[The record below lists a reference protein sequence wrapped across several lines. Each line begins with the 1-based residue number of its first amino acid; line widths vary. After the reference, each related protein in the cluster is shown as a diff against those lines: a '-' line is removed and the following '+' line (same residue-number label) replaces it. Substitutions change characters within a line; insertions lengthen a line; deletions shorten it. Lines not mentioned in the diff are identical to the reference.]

1 MTYQYGPAMVR
12 AAVFSFLQTSSE
24 RVAHPGFRTIRNPGA
39 LDECRNRRCAGMC
52 FAAAI
57 VYLLLGP
64 GHVRS
69 NEETPMTYPETKEVE
84 VIEEHFGTAIADPY
98 RWLESDPKADP
109 AVAQWVDA
117 QNSVTSY
124 YMSSLASRDTFRDR
138 LTALFQHEQLTS
150 PLKRGGDYFFTR
162 NTGLDM
168 QPVLVVRDGE
178 TGAERTILDPNQW
191 SEDGT
196 KAMAIWSPSED
207 GKLVAYAIQED
218 GSDWR
223 NIRVLDV
230 QSGAVLA
237 DEIAWARFTLIAWAA
252 DGSGF
257 FYSGSPKPDES
268 GRSDAQ
274 VDKHAVYF
282 HRLDTQQSEDR
293 LVYSAVAEHP
303 LLHTVDVTADGRYL
317 VIYSTALMGGSA
329 LSLVDLTVPE
339 WQVRPVIDRFDH
351 LSALVGNIGTKLF
364 ILTTYGAERGK
375 IVTVD
380 LAAPNL
386 VFTDLI
392 EEKSGAYLRLAS
404 LVGDKL
410 LLSYMVDARIEVER
424 YELDGKAAGAV
435 NLPGAG
441 SAGTFSGRPGDNEA
455 FFTFTNYATPKTVY
469 RYDVSANEA
478 ALWAEPDGFVGADR
492 SPGEIEVEQRFFTA
506 KDGTLIPI
514 SIIRRAGSKAAA
526 PTMLTAYGGFG
537 IPLLPAYSPQ
547 AVAWVQEGGVYAV
560 ANIRGGGEYGK
571 AWHEAGRGRSK
582 KTAFDDFIAAAEFL
596 KREGI
601 SSEGGLAIHGESHGG
616 MLVGAVVNQRPD
628 LFDVALPGVGV
639 MDMLRFDRFTAG
651 KLWISEFGE
660 PSTEDSFKYLQSY
673 SPLHNIKTG
682 EDYPAILVTTANTDD
697 RVVPAHS
704 LKYVATLQASQ
715 VGPRPQLLRVERNA
729 GHGDGTPTQK
739 IIDEYADRWSF
750 AAQWTGLR

>member
-1 MTYQYGPAMVR
+1 
-12 AAVFSFLQTSSE
+12 
-24 RVAHPGFRTIRNPGA
+24 
-39 LDECRNRRCAGMC
+39 
-52 FAAAI
+52 
-57 VYLLLGP
+57 
-64 GHVRS
+64 
-69 NEETPMTYPETKEVE
+69 MTYPETKQVD
-84 VIEEHFGTAIADPY
+84 VIEKHFGNAIADPY
-98 RWLESDPKADP
+98 RWLENDIKEDR

-117 QNSVTSY
+117 QNTVTNR
-124 YMSSLASRDTFRDR
+124 YMASLPSRDAFRDR
-138 LTALFQHEQLTS
+138 LTALFNHEQLTT

-162 NTGLDM
+162 NSGLDM

-178 TGAERTILDPNQW
+178 NGVERTILDPNRW
-191 SEDGT
+191 SEGGT
-196 KAMAIWSPSED
+196 KAMAVWAPSED
-207 GKLVAYAIQED
+207 GHFVAYAIQEN

-223 NIRVLDV
+223 TIRVLDV
-230 QSGAVLA
+230 RSGTILA

-257 FYSGSPKPDES
+257 FYARSPEPDAS
-268 GRSDAQ
+268 GRTDSQA
-274 VDKHAVYF
+274 VNHAVYF
-282 HRLDTQQSEDR
+282 HRLGTEQSEDR
-293 LVYSAVAEHP
+293 LVHSPAAEHP

-317 VIYSTALMGGSA
+317 IIYSTALMGGSA
-329 LSLVDLTVPE
+329 LSVVDLSVSE
-339 WQVRPVIDRFDH
+339 WQVRPVIERFDH
-351 LSALVGNIGTKLF
+351 LSTVVGNVGTRLYV
-364 ILTTYGAERGK
+364 LTTDGAERGK

-386 VFTDLI
+386 IFTDLI
-392 EEKSGAYLRLAS
+392 AEKPGAYLRLAS

-410 LLSYMVDARIEVER
+410 LLSYMVDVRIEVER

-435 NLPGAG
+435 NLPDAG
-441 SAGTFSGRPGDNEA
+441 SAATFSGRPGDDEA

-469 RYDVSANEA
+469 RYDISANKA
-478 ALWAEPDGFVGADR
+478 TLWARPEGSSGANR
-492 SPGEIEVEQRFFTA
+492 SPGDIEVEQRFFSA
-506 KDGTLIPI
+506 SDGTLIPI
-514 SIIRRAGSKAAA
+514 SIVRRAGAKAAA

-571 AWHEAGRGRSK
+571 AWHEAGKGQSK
-582 KTAFDDFIAAAEFL
+582 KTVLEDFIAAAEFL

-601 SSEGGLAIHGESHGG
+601 SSERGLAIHGESHGG

-651 KLWISEFGE
+651 ELWISEFGD
-660 PSTEDSFKYLQSY
+660 PSLAESFAYLRSY
-673 SPLHNIKTG
+673 SPLHNVKTG
-682 EDYPAILVTTANTDD
+682 VDYPAILVTTADTDD

-704 LKYVATLQASQ
+704 LKYVATLQAAQ
-715 VGPRPQLLRVERNA
+715 LGPRPHLLRVERNA
-729 GHGDGTPTQK
+729 GHGDGTSTEK

-750 AAQWTGLR
+750 AAHWTGLR

>member
-1 MTYQYGPAMVR
+1 MAYQYGPAMVR
-12 AAVFSFLQTSSE
+12 ASVFSFMQTSSE
-24 RVAHPGFRTIRNPGA
+24 GVAHPGFRMIRNPGA
-39 LDECRNRRCAGMC
+39 FHECPNRRCAGTC
-52 FAAAI
+52 LAAAI
-57 VYLLLGP
+57 VYLLLGA

-98 RWLESDPKADP
+98 RWLESDPKADR

-117 QNSVTSY
+117 QNSVTSR
-124 YMSSLASRDTFRDR
+124 YMLSLAGRDTFRDR
-138 LTALFQHEQLTS
+138 LTALFHHEQLTS

-162 NTGLDM
+162 RRGLDE
-168 QPVLVVRDGE
+168 QPVLVIRDGE
-178 TGAERTILDPNQW
+178 NGAERTILDPNQW

-196 KAMAIWSPSED
+196 KALAVWAPSED
-207 GKLVAYAIQED
+207 GKFVAYAIQEN

-223 NIRVLDV
+223 TIRVLDV
-230 QSGAVLA
+230 QSGTVLA

-268 GRSDAQ
+268 GRSDAH
-274 VDKHAVYF
+274 VVNHAVYF
-282 HRLDTQQSEDR
+282 HRLGTQQSEDR
-293 LVYSAVAEHP
+293 LVHSPAAEHP
-303 LLHTVDVTADGRYL
+303 ILHTVDVSADGRYL
-317 VIYSTALMGGSA
+317 VIYSTALLGGSA

-351 LSALVGNIGTKLF
+351 LSAVVGNVGTKLF
-364 ILTTYGAERGK
+364 ILTTDGAERGK

-392 EEKSGAYLRLAS
+392 EEKPGAFLRLAS

-424 YELDGKAAGAV
+424 YELDGRAAGAV
-435 NLPGAG
+435 RLPGAG

-469 RYDVSANEA
+469 HYDVNANEA
-478 ALWAEPDGFVGADR
+478 TLWAGQDGFVEADR
-492 SPGEIEVEQRFFTA
+492 SPGDIEVEQRFFTA

-514 SIIRRAGSKAAA
+514 SIIRRAGAQAAA

-571 AWHEAGRGRSK
+571 AWHKAGKGRSK

-596 KREGI
+596 KREGV
-601 SSEGGLAIHGESHGG
+601 SSGGGLAIHGESHGG

-660 PSTEDSFKYLQSY
+660 PSTEDSFKYLRSY

-682 EDYPAILVTTANTDD
+682 ENYPAILVTTADTDD

-715 VGPRPQLLRVERNA
+715 VGPRPQLLRLERNA

-750 AAQWTGLR
+750 AAHWTGLR

>member
-1 MTYQYGPAMVR
+1 
-12 AAVFSFLQTSSE
+12 
-24 RVAHPGFRTIRNPGA
+24 
-39 LDECRNRRCAGMC
+39 MC
-52 FAAAI
+52 LAAAI
-57 VYLLLGP
+57 VCLLLGAE
-64 GHVRS
+64 HVRS
-69 NEETPMTYPETKEVE
+69 NEETPMTYPETKKVDLT
-84 VIEEHFGTAIADPY
+84 EEHFGTAIADPY
-98 RWLESDPKADP
+98 RWLENDLKEDR

-117 QNSVTSY
+117 QNTVTSRY
-124 YMSSLASRDTFRDR
+124 TASLPGRDAFRDR
-138 LTALFQHEQLTS
+138 LTALFNHEQLTS

-178 TGAERTILDPNQW
+178 NGAERTILDPNQW

-196 KAMAIWSPSED
+196 KALAVWAPSED
-207 GKLVAYAIQED
+207 GKLVAYAIQEN

-223 NIRVLDV
+223 PIRVLDV

-237 DEIAWARFTLIAWAA
+237 DEIAWARFTMIAWMA

-257 FYSGSPKPDES
+257 FYARSPEPDDS

-274 VDKHAVYF
+274 VVNHAVYF
-282 HRLDTQQSEDR
+282 HRLGTEQSEDR
-293 LVYSAVAEHP
+293 LIHSPAAEHP
-303 LLHTVDVTADGRYL
+303 LLHTVDITADGRFL

-329 LSLVDLTVPE
+329 LSVVDLSASE
-339 WQVRPVIDRFDH
+339 WQVRPVIERFDH
-351 LSALVGNIGTKLF
+351 LSTLVGNVGTKLYV
-364 ILTTYGAERGK
+364 LTADGAEQGK
-375 IVTVD
+375 IVTGD
-380 LAAPNL
+380 LAAQDL

-392 EEKSGAYLRLAS
+392 EEKPGAYLRLAS

-435 NLPGAG
+435 NLPEAG

-469 RYDVSANEA
+469 RYDVNANEA
-478 ALWAEPDGFVGADR
+478 TLWAGPDGLIGADS
-492 SPGEIEVEQRFFTA
+492 SPGDIEVEQSFFSA
-506 KDGTLIPI
+506 RDGTLIPI
-514 SIIRRAGSKAAA
+514 SIIRRAAAKAAA

-571 AWHEAGRGRSK
+571 AWHEAGKGQAK
-582 KTAFDDFIAAAEFL
+582 KTVFDDFIAAAEFL
-596 KREGI
+596 KHEGI

-651 KLWISEFGE
+651 NLWISEFGS
-660 PSTEDSFKYLQSY
+660 PSAEDSFNYLRSY

-682 EDYPAILVTTANTDD
+682 EDYPAILVTTADTDD

-704 LKYVATLQASQ
+704 LKYVATLQAAQ

-729 GHGDGTPTQK
+729 GHGDGTPNQK

-750 AAQWTGLR
+750 AAHWTGLW

>member
-1 MTYQYGPAMVR
+1 
-12 AAVFSFLQTSSE
+12 L
-24 RVAHPGFRTIRNPGA
+24 
-39 LDECRNRRCAGMC
+39 
-52 FAAAI
+52 AAAI
-57 VYLLLGP
+57 VYLLLGA

-69 NEETPMTYPETKEVE
+69 NEETPMTYPEIKEVE
-84 VIEEHFGTAIADPY
+84 VIEERFGTAIADPY
-98 RWLESDPKADP
+98 RWLESDPKADR

-117 QNSVTSY
+117 QNRVTSR
-124 YMSSLASRDTFRDR
+124 YMSSLAGRDTFRDR
-138 LTALFQHEQLTS
+138 LTALFHHEQLTS

-162 NTGLDM
+162 KTGLDM

-178 TGAERTILDPNQW
+178 NGGERTILDPNQW

-196 KAMAIWSPSED
+196 KALAVWAPSED
-207 GKLVAYAIQED
+207 GKLVAYAIQEN

-223 NIRVLDV
+223 TIRILDV
-230 QSGAVLA
+230 QSGTVLA

-268 GRSDAQ
+268 GRSDAH
-274 VDKHAVYF
+274 VVNHAVYF
-282 HRLDTQQSEDR
+282 HRLGTQQSEDR
-293 LVYSAVAEHP
+293 LVHSPAAEHP

-351 LSALVGNIGTKLF
+351 LSALVGNVGTKLF
-364 ILTTYGAERGK
+364 ILTTDGAERGK

-392 EEKSGAYLRLAS
+392 EEKPGAYLRLAS

-435 NLPGAG
+435 RLPGAG

-469 RYDVSANEA
+469 RYDVNAKEVT
-478 ALWAEPDGFVGADR
+478 LWAGQDGLTDADR
-492 SPGEIEVEQRFFTA
+492 SPSEIEVEQRFYAA
-506 KDGTLIPI
+506 KDGTLVPI
-514 SIIRRAGSKAAA
+514 SIIRRAGAEAAA

-571 AWHEAGRGRSK
+571 AWHEAGKGQSK
-582 KTAFDDFIAAAEFL
+582 KTVFDDFIAAAEYL

-601 SSEGGLAIHGESHGG
+601 SREGGLAIHGVSHGG

-639 MDMLRFDRFTAG
+639 MDMMRFDRFTAG
-651 KLWISEFGE
+651 NLWVSEFGS
-660 PSTEDSFKYLQSY
+660 PSAEDSFNYLRSY

-682 EDYPAILVTTANTDD
+682 EDYPAILVTTVDTDD

-750 AAQWTGLR
+750 AAHWTGLR

>member
-1 MTYQYGPAMVR
+1 MQARTER
-12 AAVFSFLQTSSE
+12 AVSQASMRGEDPDDSHDRSD
-24 RVAHPGFRTIRNPGA
+24 RHH
-39 LDECRNRRCAGMC
+39 AGLR
-52 FAAAI
+52 FATAI
-57 VYLLLGP
+57 FCLLLAAGQ
-64 GHVRS
+64 GRS
-69 NEETPMTYPETKEVE
+69 NEEMPMTYPETKEVE
-84 VIEEHFGTAIADPY
+84 VIDEYFGTAITDPY
-98 RWLESDPKADP
+98 RWLENDIKEDR
-109 AVAQWVDA
+109 AVAQWVEA
-117 QNSVTSY
+117 QNTASSRHI
-124 YMSSLASRDTFRDR
+124 SSLPGRDAFRDR
-138 LTALFQHEQLTS
+138 LAALFNHEQLTS
-150 PLKRGGDYFFTR
+150 PFKRGGDYFFTR
-162 NTGLDM
+162 RRGLDE
-168 QPVLVVRDGE
+168 QPVLVIRDGE
-178 TGAERTILDPNQW
+178 NGAERTILDPNQW

-196 KAMAIWSPSED
+196 KALAVWAPSED
-207 GKLVAYAIQED
+207 GRLLAYAIQEN

-223 NIRVLDV
+223 TIRVLDV
-230 QSGAVLA
+230 HSGTVLA
-237 DEIAWARFTLIAWAA
+237 DEIAWARFTTVAWAA

-257 FYSGSPKPDES
+257 FYSRSPEPHTD
-268 GRSDAQ
+268 GRTSSQ
-274 VDKHAVYF
+274 VVHHAVYF
-282 HRLDTQQSEDR
+282 HRLGTQQSDDR
-293 LVYSAVAEHP
+293 LVHSPAAANP
-303 LLHTVDVTADGRYL
+303 LLHAVDVTADGRYL

-329 LSLVDLTVPE
+329 LSVVDLSVSE
-339 WQVRPVIDRFDH
+339 WQGRPVIERFDH
-351 LSALVGNIGTKLF
+351 LSTLVGNVGTKLY
-364 ILTTYGAERGK
+364 ILTTDGAERGK

-380 LAAPNL
+380 LAAPKL

-392 EEKSGAYLRLAS
+392 EEKPGAYLRLAS

-410 LLSYMVDARIEVER
+410 VLSYMVDARIEVER
-424 YELDGKAAGAV
+424 YDLDGKTAGAV
-435 NLPGAG
+435 NLPEAG

-469 RYDVSANEA
+469 RYDVNANEA
-478 ALWAEPDGFVGADR
+478 DLWAGSDGFVGADR
-492 SPGEIEVEQRFFTA
+492 SAGDIEVEQRFYTA

-514 SIIRRAGSKAAA
+514 SIIRRAGAEAAA

-571 AWHEAGRGRSK
+571 AWHEAGKGQSK
-582 KTAFDDFIAAAEFL
+582 TTVFHDFIAAAEFL

-651 KLWISEFGE
+651 KLWVSEFGE
-660 PSTEDSFKYLQSY
+660 PSMEDSFNYLRSY

-682 EDYPAILVTTANTDD
+682 EDYPAILVTTADTDD

-704 LKYVATLQASQ
+704 LKYVATLQAAQ

-750 AAQWTGLR
+750 AAHWTGLR

>member
-1 MTYQYGPAMVR
+1 MAYQHGPATVR
-12 AAVFSFLQTSSE
+12 ASAQRLIQKSFE
-24 RVAHPGFRTIRNPGA
+24 RGALPGFSRVRNPGA
-39 LDECRNRRCAGMC
+39 LHEGLYLRCAAMRL
-52 FAAAI
+52 AAAI
-57 VYLLLGP
+57 VYLLLGA

-69 NEETPMTYPETKEVE
+69 NEETPMTYPETRKDE
-84 VIEEHFGTAIADPY
+84 VIDEYFGTAIADPY
-98 RWLESDPKADP
+98 RWLERDLKADP

-117 QNSVTSY
+117 QNSVTSRY
-124 YMSSLASRDTFRDR
+124 LANLPGRDAFRDR
-138 LTALFQHEQLTS
+138 LTASFNHEQLTT
-150 PLKRGGDYFFTR
+150 PLKRGGEYFFTR
-162 NTGLDM
+162 NTGLDI

-191 SEDGT
+191 SKDGT
-196 KAMAIWSPSED
+196 KALAVWAPSED
-207 GKLVAYAIQED
+207 GKLVAYAIQEN

-223 NIRVLDV
+223 SIRVLDV
-230 QSGAVLA
+230 QSGKVLA
-237 DEIAWARFTLIAWAA
+237 DQIAWARFTLIAWAA

-257 FYSGSPKPDES
+257 FYSGNRQPDES

-274 VDKHAVYF
+274 VDNHAVYF
-282 HRLDTQQSEDR
+282 HRLGTQQSEDR
-293 LVYSAVAEHP
+293 LVYSATAEHP

-351 LSALVGNIGTKLF
+351 LSALVGNVGTKLF
-364 ILTTYGAERGK
+364 ILTTDGAERGK
-375 IVTVD
+375 IVTVN

-392 EEKSGAYLRLAS
+392 EEKPGAYLRLAS

-435 NLPGAG
+435 RLPGAG

-455 FFTFTNYATPKTVY
+455 FFTFTNYAIPKTVY
-469 RYDVSANEA
+469 RYDVNANKA
-478 ALWAEPDGFVGADR
+478 TLWAGPDGLTDADR
-492 SPGEIEVEQRFFTA
+492 PPGEIEVEQRFFSA
-506 KDGTLIPI
+506 RDGTLIPI
-514 SIIRRAGSKAAA
+514 SIIRRAGAEAAA

-547 AVAWVQEGGVYAV
+547 AVAWVQEGGVYAL

-571 AWHEAGRGRSK
+571 AWHEAGKGQSK
-582 KTAFDDFIAAAEFL
+582 KTAFDDFVAAAEFL

-639 MDMLRFDRFTAG
+639 LDMVRFDRFTAG
-651 KLWISEFGE
+651 NLWVSEFGS
-660 PSTEDSFKYLQSY
+660 PSAEDSFNYLRSY
-673 SPLHNIKTG
+673 SPLHNVKTG
-682 EDYPAILVTTANTDD
+682 EDYPAILVTTADTDD

-750 AAQWTGLR
+750 AAHWTGLR